1 MKAQSIH
8 TALALASSL
17 LLQACGGASGPT
29 APTAPTP
36 SVSHSGTYSGQMT
49 YSDDHSTT
57 NAQTTVSQVGNAL
70 TFNELVLTVPSGVR
84 IPLGIATLSGDDFSA
99 SSSYT
104 SDGCG
109 RVNLQYQG
117 RFSGSTMHLK
127 VTPSFPSP
135 PSGAACPVFFL
146 EGDLS
151 KQ

>member
-1 MKAQSIH
+1 MKTQPIR
-8 TALALASSL
+8 TMLALASSM
-17 LLQACGGASGPT
+17 LLQACGGASGL
-29 APTAPTP
+29 TAPTP

-57 NAQTTVSQVGNAL
+57 NAQTTLSQVGNLL

-84 IPLGIATLSGDDFSA
+84 IPLGIATLSGDEFSA
-99 SSSYT
+99 SNSYT

-109 RVNLQYQG
+109 RVNLQFQG

-135 PSGAACPVFFL
+135 PAGAACGVFSI

-151 KQ
+151 RQ